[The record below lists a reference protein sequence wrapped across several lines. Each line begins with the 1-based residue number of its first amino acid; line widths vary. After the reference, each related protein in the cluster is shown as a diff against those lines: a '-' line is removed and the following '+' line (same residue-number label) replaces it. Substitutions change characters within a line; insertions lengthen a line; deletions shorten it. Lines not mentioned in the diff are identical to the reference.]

1 MNFLDGQRFVNALI
15 ISYVLVRT
23 EWLLEYHIAG
33 NFVGGKFSIRQKFS
47 YILGIVY
54 ILDKNSMLSGIAH
67 ARSSEI
73 YPFLL
78 LFPKTDMKTKHSVLI
93 INLTKFSKLV

>member
-54 ILDKNSMLSGIAH
+54 ILDKNSMLSGIAQGPVKSIH
-67 ARSSEI
+67 FC
-73 YPFLL
+73 YC
-78 LFPKTDMKTKHSVLI
+78 FPKRT
-93 INLTKFSKLV
+93 